1 MRRKYRIIG
10 NRVKIPDD
18 PVTVIRENSRKKAIV
33 ETPLLRGSGIITD
46 TKENRIRRKGSGGTK
61 DEKARELL

>member
-1 MRRKYRIIG
+1 M
-10 NRVKIPDD
+10 KIPDD

-33 ETPLLRGSGIITD
+33 ENTAVT
-46 TKENRIRRKGSGGTK
+46 RIRNNHGYEGKSDPKKTDPGGTK

>member
-18 PVTVIRENSRKKAIV
+18 PVTVIRENSRKK
-33 ETPLLRGSGIITD
+33 PLS
-46 TKENRIRRKGSGGTK
+46 K
-61 DEKARELL
+61 DEKAREFEDL